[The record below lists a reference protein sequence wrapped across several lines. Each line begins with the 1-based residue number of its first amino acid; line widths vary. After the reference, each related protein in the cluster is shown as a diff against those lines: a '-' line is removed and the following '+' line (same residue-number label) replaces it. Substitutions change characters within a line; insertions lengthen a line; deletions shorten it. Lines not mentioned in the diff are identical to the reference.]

1 MPGRPEDATRGR
13 LCWGAPWAPR
23 FSPLRTQR
31 HRGAPS
37 RGAGALGT
45 SLLEAPPRQRRSP
58 QQNRNGAPTEDIK
71 LALPFCNLVTIGLG
85 SKMAKGLLEILGF
98 QALGISCCLSKT
110 NFFKQ
115 GPAPPAWTSEF
126 GARVPSYHENGSS
139 PPEFSMQL
147 NVVQSTGSIWENP
160 MPLWFLKHSS
170 KRQNL
175 PAFFTFQARF
185 WTC

>member
-13 LCWGAPWAPR
+13 LRWGAPWAPQ

-37 RGAGALGT
+37 HGAGVLGT
-45 SLLEAPPRQRRSP
+45 SLLEAPPQQRASPRRNRS
-58 QQNRNGAPTEDIK
+58 RAPTEDIK
-71 LALPFCNLVTIGLG
+71 LGLPFCILVTIGLG
-85 SKMAKGLLEILGF
+85 SKMAKGLLEIFGF

-139 PPEFSMQL
+139 L
-147 NVVQSTGSIWENP
+147 
-160 MPLWFLKHSS
+160 PLRNETLLK
-170 KRQNL
+170 
-175 PAFFTFQARF
+175 ARVASGKTPCLSGF
-185 WTC
+185 

>member
-13 LCWGAPWAPR
+13 LCWGAPWAPQ

-37 RGAGALGT
+37 REAGVLGT
-45 SLLEAPPRQRRSP
+45 SLLEAPPWQRASP
-58 QQNRNGAPTEDIK
+58 QRNRSGAPTEDIK
-71 LALPFCNLVTIGLG
+71 LALPFCILVTIGLG
-85 SKMAKGLLEILGF
+85 SKMAKGLLEIFGF

-126 GARVPSYHENGSS
+126 GARVPSYHENGSA
-139 PPEFSMQL
+139 L
-147 NVVQSTGSIWENP
+147 
-160 MPLWFLKHSS
+160 PLCNETLLKAQVASGKTPCLS
-170 KRQNL
+170 G
-175 PAFFTFQARF
+175 F
-185 WTC
+185 